1 MTQHI
6 SIPVSRLSL
15 EKAVR
20 KLNEVVEGKCIK
32 GIFYNATSMLGG
44 NIEILLDEPQTEI
57 EVRKIVA
64 SVSQHNKTSKYI
76 GVYKPKGTK
85 NWRWQ
90 IRVNGEVTSGYCETE
105 IEAARAYDAASLRL
119 RGKDALL
126 NFPLEVTK

>member
-6 SIPVSRLSL
+6 NIPVSRLSL
-15 EKAVR
+15 EKAVH

-32 GIFYNATSMLGG
+32 GIFYNATSLLGG

-57 EVRKIVA
+57 QIHRVVA
-64 SVSQHNKTSKYI
+64 SVAQHNKTSKYI
-76 GVYKPKGTK
+76 GVYKPKGSN

-90 IRVNGEVTSGYCETE
+90 IRVKGKVEGGRCDTE

-126 NFPLEVTK
+126 NFPMEVTK